1 MAIVKG
7 VDVATEAT
15 PKFTVSLEGE
25 PSPVKQAI
33 IEYLKPTFDIH
44 TDFGDYRHAPYGE
57 SKGSLII
64 PLLLGLL
71 IWAAVM
77 RR

>member
-1 MAIVKG
+1 MAIIKG
-7 VDVATEAT
+7 VDIATEAT

-33 IEYLKPTFDIH
+33 IEYLKPTFNIH
-44 TDFGDYRHAPYGE
+44 TDYGDYPYAPYGE

-71 IWAAVM
+71 IWAAIG
-77 RR
+77 RH